1 MPNFTVVR
9 GEESNVI
16 SADLSFVES
25 QNFDSFQLEEE
36 WTPEPLSDEEE
47 LLALDLLARQWRNE
61 ELKNSDWIVA
71 VTDHPQLAAYITYRA
86 ALRAWPSTSDFPD
99 TKPTLG
105 E

>member
-1 MPNFTVVR
+1 MTV
-9 GEESNVI
+9 EEQI
-16 SADLSFVES
+16 QARLAES
-25 QNFDSFQLEEE
+25 EAVHARM
-36 WTPEPLSDEEE
+36 WRDEE
-47 LLALDLLARQWRNE
+47 LQS
-61 ELKNSDWIVA
+61 SDWIVA